1 MRGWVEMVKI
11 ILRFSL
17 NKVTA
22 HLGEELKIGND
33 LEYRL
38 RHAEFEWMKKEKK
51 PSSVWSLKYYL

>member
-1 MRGWVEMVKI
+1 MEMVKI